1 MTQREATESKAI
13 SYVNAF
19 DVIAPM
25 DTAVTEATIAV
36 IESPARSFVG
46 ML

>member
-1 MTQREATESKAI
+1 MTQREATGSKAI
-13 SYVNAF
+13 SYVSAF

-36 IESPARSFVG
+36 RESPTRSSVG

>member
-1 MTQREATESKAI
+1 MTQREATGSKAV
-13 SYVNAF
+13 SYVSAF

-25 DTAVTEATIAV
+25 DIAVTEATTAV
-36 IESPARSFVG
+36 SESPARSFVG